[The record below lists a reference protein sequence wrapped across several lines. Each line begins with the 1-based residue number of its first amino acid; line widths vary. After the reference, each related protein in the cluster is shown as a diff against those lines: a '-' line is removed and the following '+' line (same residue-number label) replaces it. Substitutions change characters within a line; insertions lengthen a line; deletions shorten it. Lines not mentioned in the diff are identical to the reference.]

1 VLTAVLIQAVVTLLA
16 ATVAWIG
23 WGFSAGLSLLAGGG
37 AIVLPNALL
46 ALRLLL
52 GRPEHAPATLLV
64 GEFVK
69 IGLSVLLLWAAY
81 RWIEALSWGALILG
95 LVLALKALLL
105 APWAITHLDKWRAAR
120 LAP

>member
-1 VLTAVLIQAVVTLLA
+1 VLTAVLIQAAVTLLA

-23 WGFSAGLSLLAGGG
+23 WGFSAGLSLFAGGC

-46 ALRLLL
+46 ALRLQL
-52 GRPEHAPATLLV
+52 GRPEHAPVTLLV

-105 APWAITHLDKWRAAR
+105 APWAIMQLDKWRAAK